1 MTRRRHDHRQTQP
14 QGGALARAIERSDW
28 ERASLLLLI
37 AVARVAR
44 NTPPGTIDD
53 VLAFLSDREEDGDAE
68 IRS

>member
-1 MTRRRHDHRQTQP
+1 MTRRRHDHRQP
-14 QGGALARAIERSDW
+14 QSQTGALALAIERGDW

-44 NTPPGTIDD
+44 ATPPGTIDD